1 MDIVL
6 TRRGGVPVRDQL
18 VIQLELRILSGHL
31 APGQKLPSVRAL
43 ARRLRLHPNTVSA
56 AFQELEASGHVEM
69 RRGSGVYVRSA
80 APDRLDEARSLDDM
94 IRMALHTAL
103 KRGFS
108 GPEIRAAV
116 ERWLAAAPPDRVV
129 VVDPVPEMGELLV
142 HELRESL
149 SVRCEATTLDAAQ
162 RERTL
167 LAGALAL
174 CLPYHLEA
182 LHRLAAPTPVETV
195 TLEVSEADRRAVL
208 ALPSGAVVLVVSHAP
223 GVVAFAIPLLHS
235 LRGDEIHVEGRRL
248 AERAA
253 WRRLAAAADLVVA
266 DALAAPELARTAPR
280 QLRVLRLVA
289 PPVLER
295 LRVAL
300 GVAAAAPAA
309 ARQASGRRGRA
320 AVPAP
325 QSAPAPRSRT
335 APSPARPE

>member
-1 MDIVL
+1 MEIVL

-18 VIQLELRILSGHL
+18 VIQLELRILSGKL

-56 AFQELEASGHVEM
+56 AFQELEASGHVEV

-80 APDRLDEARSLDDM
+80 APDRLEEARSLDDM

-103 KRGFS
+103 QRGFS
-108 GPEIRAAV
+108 GPEIRGAV

-129 VVDPVPEMGELLV
+129 VVDPVREMGELLV

-149 SVRCEATTLDAAQ
+149 GVRCEATTLDEAQ

-182 LHRLAAPTPVETV
+182 LHGLAAQTPVETV
-195 TLEVSEADRRAVL
+195 TLEVSEAERAAVL
-208 ALPSGAVVLVVSHAP
+208 GLPAGAIVLVVSHAP
-223 GVVAFAIPLLHS
+223 GVLAFAGPFLHS
-235 LRGDEIHVEGRRL
+235 LRGDEIHVECRRL
-248 AERAA
+248 GERAA
-253 WRRLAAAADLVVA
+253 WRRLAAAADLVIA
-266 DALAAPELARTAPR
+266 DALAAPELARAAPR

-295 LRVAL
+295 LRGAL
-300 GVAAAAPAA
+300 GVSSRPAAAPGPRGPGATRRPAA
-309 ARQASGRRGRA
+309 ARAPGRA
-320 AVPAP
+320 PA
-325 QSAPAPRSRT
+325 STRRNPRS
-335 APSPARPE
+335 